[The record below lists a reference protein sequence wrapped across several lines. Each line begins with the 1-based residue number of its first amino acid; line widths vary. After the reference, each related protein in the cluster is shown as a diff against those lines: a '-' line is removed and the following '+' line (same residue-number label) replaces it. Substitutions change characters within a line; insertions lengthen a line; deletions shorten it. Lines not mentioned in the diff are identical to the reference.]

1 MAQIFCCMDAIEHI
15 EWSCDSKF
23 VVCGIFKRGLA
34 QAWSI
39 ERPEWHCTVDE
50 GPVGLAHVRFSPD
63 GRHLLATADFN
74 VRITV
79 WSLLDRS
86 VYYIRFPKFPK
97 AGLCFSPDG
106 RCASLRPPPPAAPAF
121 PRRPHSR
128 RMMAVAERRD
138 FRDAISIV
146 ETGGWRPLRR
156 FEVATQDLADISWS
170 PDGKVICVIDTLLQ
184 YQEGARNAPPRL
196 PCHTGRYFFH
206 SCLHTSGC
214 RCSYIRPTARS
225 SRGSAPTSMRSA

>member
-1 MAQIFCCMDAIEHI
+1 MSSSYRLTVLDAKTLRMLHLFSCMDAIEHI

-23 VVCGIFKRGLA
+23 IVCGIFARGLA
-34 QAWSI
+34 QVWST

-79 WSLLDRS
+79 WSLMDRS
-86 VYYIRFPKFPK
+86 VYYIRFPKFPR

-106 RCASLRPPPPAAPAF
+106 RCTASAAHPTSSRPPRIIPPPPAA
-121 PRRPHSR
+121 R

-138 FRDAISIV
+138 FRDAISTV
-146 ETGGWRPLRR
+146 ETSAWRPLRR
-156 FEVATQDLADISWS
+156 FDVATQD
-170 PDGKVICVIDTLLQ
+170 
-184 YQEGARNAPPRL
+184 PP
-196 PCHTGRYFFH
+196 T
-206 SCLHTSGC
+206 
-214 RCSYIRPTARS
+214 
-225 SRGSAPTSMRSA
+225 SRGRRMGR